1 MTTSKQFQIDPS
13 IDPADFN
20 VITGA
25 FKSVAQEMQDIM
37 LRSAYSSIVR
47 EAKDCSTCVMDANAR
62 TVAQAEAIPMHM
74 NSLAAAVPA
83 IRARYDLNDLSPNDA
98 FITNNPYDNG
108 QHLNDIIFILPVFH
122 KDRLVAFTGTIC
134 HHLEVGGA
142 VAGSNA
148 NATDLYQEG
157 LILPTMK
164 IDVERDLDDGPVER
178 IISANVRLP
187 NIVIGDFHAQISAA
201 MRGRGLICELIERH
215 GLGLIWSCM
224 SALQDYS
231 ENMLRATI
239 AKLPDGEYF
248 GEDTLDSQLL
258 NGPQPIIR
266 ARVVIDGDSAMIDMS
281 ESDDQVSWPIN
292 DPVASTHSA
301 VLTVFGQ
308 LAGSGVPTNDGI
320 YRPIEIKTRKGSV
333 LDPHH
338 PAPVRGRMSSAY
350 RTATSVKRALAGA
363 APEMFSAAGNDTTNT
378 VTMSCRDET
387 SSGSDLEMFAEII
400 MGGNGAGPNNDG
412 AEVVAQMLS
421 NTGNTPAEAIEM
433 DQNFVRV
440 IDYVLIPDSGGA
452 GRQRGGLGVR
462 RSYDI
467 LKDNVLITTNSDRHE
482 SSPWGLAGGL
492 DAGRTTFTVY
502 RDNQEI
508 RVPGASNIECRK
520 GDRFVIEITGGGGYG
535 DPKDRDHDAVRD
547 DVRCGRI
554 TELAA
559 IEIYGLKSL
568 AAE

>member
-1 MTTSKQFQIDPS
+1 
-13 IDPADFN
+13 
-20 VITGA
+20 
-25 FKSVAQEMQDIM
+25 
-37 LRSAYSSIVR
+37 
-47 EAKDCSTCVMDANAR
+47 
-62 TVAQAEAIPMHM
+62 
-74 NSLAAAVPA
+74 
-83 IRARYDLNDLSPNDA
+83 
-98 FITNNPYDNG
+98 
-108 QHLNDIIFILPVFH
+108 
-122 KDRLVAFTGTIC
+122 
-134 HHLEVGGA
+134 
-142 VAGSNA
+142 
-148 NATDLYQEG
+148 
-157 LILPTMK
+157 
-164 IDVERDLDDGPVER
+164 
-178 IISANVRLP
+178 
-187 NIVIGDFHAQISAA
+187 
-201 MRGRGLICELIERH
+201 
-215 GLGLIWSCM
+215 
-224 SALQDYS
+224 
-231 ENMLRATI
+231 
-239 AKLPDGEYF
+239 
-248 GEDTLDSQLL
+248 
-258 NGPQPIIR
+258 
-266 ARVVIDGDSAMIDMS
+266 
-281 ESDDQVSWPIN
+281 
-292 DPVASTHSA
+292 
-301 VLTVFGQ
+301 
-308 LAGSGVPTNDGI
+308 
-320 YRPIEIKTRKGSV
+320 
-333 LDPHH
+333 
-338 PAPVRGRMSSAY
+338 
-350 RTATSVKRALAGA
+350 
-363 APEMFSAAGNDTTNT
+363 
-378 VTMSCRDET
+378 
-387 SSGSDLEMFAEII
+387 

-535 DPKDRDHDAVRD
+535 DPKDRDRDAVRD

>member
-1 MTTSKQFQIDPS
+1 
-13 IDPADFN
+13 
-20 VITGA
+20 
-25 FKSVAQEMQDIM
+25 
-37 LRSAYSSIVR
+37 
-47 EAKDCSTCVMDANAR
+47 
-62 TVAQAEAIPMHM
+62 
-74 NSLAAAVPA
+74 
-83 IRARYDLNDLSPNDA
+83 
-98 FITNNPYDNG
+98 
-108 QHLNDIIFILPVFH
+108 
-122 KDRLVAFTGTIC
+122 
-134 HHLEVGGA
+134 
-142 VAGSNA
+142 
-148 NATDLYQEG
+148 
-157 LILPTMK
+157 
-164 IDVERDLDDGPVER
+164 
-178 IISANVRLP
+178 
-187 NIVIGDFHAQISAA
+187 
-201 MRGRGLICELIERH
+201 
-215 GLGLIWSCM
+215 M

-320 YRPIEIKTRKGSV
+320 YRPIKIKTRKGSV

-350 RTATSVKRALAGA
+350 RTATSVKRALASA

-440 IDYVLIPDSGGA
+440 IDYVLIPDCGGA

-467 LKDNVLITTNSDRHE
+467 LTDNVLITTNSDRHE

-535 DPKDRDHDAVRD
+535 DPKDRDRDAVRD